1 MTKVISY
8 IDGLNLYH
16 AIDDLD
22 RPHLKWVDL
31 WALSQ
36 SLLHPGQQLVAVNYF
51 SAYAT
56 WMPGR
61 YKRHR
66 TYVAALET
74 KGVSIHLANFKVKQ
88 QKCNTCNATW
98 KSREEKETDVAIAAH
113 LVADALCD
121 RFDLAIL
128 ITADSDLKPAIAV
141 VRADA
146 PTKFVFVAAPPGRY
160 SHARDLRPRL
170 EIKPGRV
177 GRCLLPEEVI
187 DDTGTIVARRP
198 ARHAPPVAL

>member
-1 MTKVISY
+1 KSTLEKLRCTGGGPRFIRRGKAVY
-8 IDGLNLYH
+8 Y

-36 SLLHPGQQLVAVNYF
+36 SLLRPGQQLVAVNYF

-56 WMPGR
+56 WMPAR

-66 TYVAALET
+66 TYVAALKT
-74 KGVSIHLANFKVKQ
+74 KGVSIHLANFKIKQ
-88 QKCNTCNATW
+88 QKCYTCSATW

-121 RFDLAIL
+121 RFDIGIL
-128 ITADSDLKPAIAV
+128 ITADSDLKPAIAN
-141 VRADA
+141 VRAKFSRELMCRRTLEVYRELEAA
-146 PTKFVFVAAPPGRY
+146 PAAAAPP
-160 SHARDLRPRL
+160 AAPRG
-170 EIKPGRV
+170 P
-177 GRCLLPEEVI
+177 
-187 DDTGTIVARRP
+187 
-198 ARHAPPVAL
+198 

>member
-16 AIDDLD
+16 AIDDLN

-36 SLLHPGQQLVAVNYF
+36 SLLRPGQELVAVNYF

-66 TYVAALET
+66 TYVAALKT
-74 KGVSIHLANFKVKQ
+74 KGVSIHLAKFKIRE
-88 QKCNTCNATW
+88 QKCNTCGATW
-98 KSREEKETDVAIAAH
+98 KSREEKETDVSIAAH

-121 RFDLAIL
+121 RFDLAFL
-128 ITADSDLKPAIAV
+128 ITADSDLKPAIAA

-146 PTKFVFVAAPPGRY
+146 PTK
-160 SHARDLRPRL
+160 
-170 EIKPGRV
+170 
-177 GRCLLPEEVI
+177 
-187 DDTGTIVARRP
+187 
-198 ARHAPPVAL
+198 

>member
-8 IDGLNLYH
+8 IDGFNLYH
-16 AIDDLD
+16 AIDELN
-22 RPHLKWVDL
+22 REHLKWVDL

-36 SLLHPGQQLVAVNYF
+36 SLLRPGQELVAVNYF

-56 WMPGR
+56 WMAGR

-66 TYVAALET
+66 TYVAALKT
-74 KGVSIHLANFKVKQ
+74 KGVSIHLAKFKIRE
-88 QKCNTCNATW
+88 QKCNTCGAAW
-98 KSREEKETDVAIAAH
+98 KRREEKETDVGIAVR

-128 ITADSDLKPAIAV
+128 ITADSDLKPAIAA

-146 PTKFVFVAAPPGRY
+146 PTKYVFVAAPPGRFG
-160 SHARDLRPRL
+160 HARDLRPRL

-177 GRCLLPEEVI
+177 GRCLLPERVL
-187 DDTGTIVARRP
+187 DAAGTVVATRP
-198 ARHAPPVAL
+198 PNYDPPPI

>member
-8 IDGLNLYH
+8 IDGFNLYH
-16 AIDDLD
+16 AIDDLN

-36 SLLHPGQQLVAVNYF
+36 SLLRDDQQLIAVNYF

-56 WMPGR
+56 WLPGR

-88 QKCNTCNATW
+88 QKCYTCNATW

-113 LVADALCD
+113 LVADALRD

-128 ITADSDLKPAIAV
+128 ITADSDLKPAIAA
-141 VRADA
+141 VRANA
-146 PTKFVFVAAPPGRY
+146 PNKYIFVAAPPGRWG
-160 SHARDLRPRL
+160 HARDLRPRL
-170 EIKPGRV
+170 EIRPGRV

-187 DDTGTIVARRP
+187 DGYGAIVARRP
-198 ARHAPPVAL
+198 ERYAPPVAL

>member
-8 IDGLNLYH
+8 VDGLNLYH
-16 AIDDLD
+16 AIDDLN

-36 SLLHPGQQLVAVNYF
+36 SLLRPGQQLVAVNYF

-56 WMPGR
+56 WMPAR

-66 TYVAALET
+66 TYVAALKT
-74 KGVSIHLANFKVKQ
+74 KGVSIHLANFKIKQ
-88 QKCNTCNATW
+88 QKCYTCSATW

-113 LVADALCD
+113 LVSDALRD

-128 ITADSDLKPAIAV
+128 ITADSDLKPAI
-141 VRADA
+141 
-146 PTKFVFVAAPPGRY
+146 PGLF
-160 SHARDLRPRL
+160 SSD
-170 EIKPGRV
+170 
-177 GRCLLPEEVI
+177 
-187 DDTGTIVARRP
+187 
-198 ARHAPPVAL
+198 